1 LIYYMK
7 EFLTLHNSKDAQL
20 PVTHTRI
27 GNRELKVYG
36 AAYHIP
42 DEDMAEFYQLYHKEV
57 FVRGNLEYMTE
68 IQRDEGPLGVDID
81 LRYNKAERCYTKAN
95 LVDLIEVITDLLE
108 EMFVT
113 IEPFDIYL
121 FEKPDINVGDV
132 IKDGVHFIFAL
143 NLDKTAKKLLYAR
156 LLARMGTVLAS
167 LKEHL
172 TNDWESV
179 LDNGVFTGQTGW
191 QLYGSRKP
199 GFQAYKLTKV
209 YRWRQ
214 NELDE
219 MDMSTFDV
227 KARLPNMSIR
237 CTANPVPVL
246 KPALQDEYD
255 AIKTGRT
262 KRKLRVTENGPSD
275 IRDVEMLDT
284 ALDRL
289 FKTVDTNDYRLAEIH
304 KYVMILPASYYG
316 PNSYTK
322 WIRVGWAL
330 KNTDFRLFV
339 SWLKMSSQSADFD
352 FSQVGS
358 LFQQWCSWPKQNEC
372 LTERSILY
380 WARSENPAAY
390 EKIKDETI
398 DNMIDELVE
407 MKEKDVTE
415 YDLAKILHRCY
426 GDIYA
431 CVNIRNKV
439 WYEWNQ
445 RWIETDSGTSLFNRI
460 SSQDGICGIFSR
472 RLKLA
477 VTETA
482 ALPEDHPRKAAM
494 QAKTGKIGKLVTD
507 LKKSDKKGNIMR
519 ESLHLFYVDKFLN
532 LLDSK
537 NHILCF
543 SNGVIDFSIGANHPD
558 KLFRPGVPEDYTSK
572 CCNIP
577 YVKLSQSS
585 TAVIE
590 EVVTFMEQLFP
601 VPELRNYMWEHA
613 ASVCLGTNN
622 NQTFNIYMGHGSNGK
637 SKFVELMGHAFGDYK
652 ATVPVTLVTGKRTG
666 IGSVSPEV
674 MQLKGIR
681 YAVMQEPSVGDSINE
696 GIMKELTGG
705 DPIQGRELYSTAQT
719 FKPQFNLVVC
729 TNTLFNIK
737 SNDEGTWRRIR
748 VCDFMSKFTDD
759 LSEGLYKFKIDKNI
773 DAKFESWK
781 SVFLSMLVHKAHE
794 TKGMVKDCAIVLA
807 KSNSYRQEQDTFSD
821 FVKAAVV
828 KKATGFI
835 KVGLLNDAFKS
846 WWANEKGEDARSL
859 PKAKDLHAY
868 MNRKFGD
875 KIMFKNINVWMGVEL
890 LQPADECDE
899 D

>member
-1 LIYYMK
+1 M
-7 EFLTLHNSKDAQL
+7 
-20 PVTHTRI
+20 
-27 GNRELKVYG
+27 
-36 AAYHIP
+36 
-42 DEDMAEFYQLYHKEV
+42 
-57 FVRGNLEYMTE
+57 
-68 IQRDEGPLGVDID
+68 
-81 LRYNKAERCYTKAN
+81 
-95 LVDLIEVITDLLE
+95 
-108 EMFVT
+108 
-113 IEPFDIYL
+113 
-121 FEKPDINVGDV
+121 
-132 IKDGVHFIFAL
+132 
-143 NLDKTAKKLLYAR
+143 
-156 LLARMGTVLAS
+156 
-167 LKEHL
+167 
-172 TNDWESV
+172 
-179 LDNGVFTGQTGW
+179 
-191 QLYGSRKP
+191 
-199 GFQAYKLTKV
+199 
-209 YRWRQ
+209 
-214 NELDE
+214 
-219 MDMSTFDV
+219 
-227 KARLPNMSIR
+227 
-237 CTANPVPVL
+237 
-246 KPALQDEYD
+246 
-255 AIKTGRT
+255 
-262 KRKLRVTENGPSD
+262 
-275 IRDVEMLDT
+275 EMLDT
-284 ALDRL
+284 ALDRT
-289 FKTVDTNDYRLAEIH
+289 FKTTDPTDYRLAEIH
-304 KYVMILPASYYG
+304 KFVMILPVSYYG
-316 PNSYTK
+316 PNSYAK

-352 FSQVGS
+352 FGQVGS
-358 LFQQWCSWPKQNEC
+358 LFQQWCSWPKQNDC

-380 WARSENPAAY
+380 WARSENPLAY
-390 EKIKDETI
+390 EKIKEESI
-398 DNMIDELVE
+398 DAMIDVVVE
-407 MKEKDVTE
+407 MKKEDVTE
-415 YDLAKILHRCY
+415 FDLAKILHRCY
-426 GDIYA
+426 GDVYA

-460 SSQDGICGIFSR
+460 SAQDGICGIFSR
-472 RLKLA
+472 RIKLA
-477 VTETA
+477 VAENI

-494 QAKTGKIGKLVTD
+494 NRKCANLGKLVTD

-519 ESLHLFYVDKFLN
+519 ESLHLFYIERFMS

-543 SNGVIDFSIGANHPD
+543 SNGVIDFSTAGATHPD
-558 KLFRPGVPEDYTSK
+558 HLFRPGVPEDYTSK
-572 CCNIP
+572 CCNVP
-577 YVKLSQSS
+577 YVKLSQCKPE
-585 TAVIE
+585 VVE
-590 EVVTFMEQLFP
+590 EVITFMEQLFP
-601 VPELRNYMWEHA
+601 VEELRNYMWEHA

-666 IGSVSPEV
+666 IGNVSPEV

-759 LSEGLYKFKIDKNI
+759 LSEGGYRFKIDKNI
-773 DAKFESWK
+773 DTKFESWK
-781 SVFLSMLVHKAHE
+781 SIFLSMLVRKAHE
-794 TKGMVKDCAIVLA
+794 TKGSVKDCAIVLA

-821 FVKAAVV
+821 FIKAAVV
-828 KKATGFI
+828 KKTTGFI
-835 KVGLLNDAFKS
+835 KVGLLNEAFKA

-875 KIMFKNINVWMGVEL
+875 KITFKGVNVWMGVEL